1 MGSFL
6 ASSATI
12 AKNVCGGH
20 ISAKNSEHLK
30 NTNIVSGVTELHDI
44 PQARTLS
51 TTVKVGS
58 IYSTIVYYRGGDGP
72 HELCITA
79 GGP

>member
-6 ASSATI
+6 ASSATLT
-12 AKNVCGGH
+12 KNVCDGH
-20 ISAKNSEHLK
+20 FSAKNSEHLK

-44 PQARTLS
+44 PWACTLS

-58 IYSTIVYYRGGDGP
+58 IYSTIVYYRGGEGP
-72 HELCITA
+72 HELCVTA
-79 GGP
+79 GEP